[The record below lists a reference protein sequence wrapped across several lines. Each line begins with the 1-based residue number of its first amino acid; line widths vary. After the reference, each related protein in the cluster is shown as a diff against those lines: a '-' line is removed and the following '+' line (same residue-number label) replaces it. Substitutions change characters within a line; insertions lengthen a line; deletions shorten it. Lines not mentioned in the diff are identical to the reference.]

1 MAGSP
6 EVLVARLRNRK
17 GRVIGYAVLSTV
29 LAALTAAHW
38 IMAARGMADLVPEE
52 GKDVL
57 VHLAVGQAMV
67 VGIAFLQS
75 AGLLLAAGLGAT
87 VAALITELTMFT
99 KTDLLVRLWDRVQVL
114 EQSVLPPAS
123 AQQPQSRPSAV
134 G

>member
-1 MAGSP
+1 
-6 EVLVARLRNRK
+6 
-17 GRVIGYAVLSTV
+17 
-29 LAALTAAHW
+29 
-38 IMAARGMADLVPEE
+38 MADLVPEE